1 MFVCDLVSLNAFL
14 FVMVSLHVALQTCG
28 ISVIQMWQ
36 CVNVWDAGVAMC

>member
-28 ISVIQMWQ
+28 ISVIQMWL